1 MLGKVQG
8 KASQG
13 KPDDEAS
20 DIMCKGAPFH
30 DIRFWNGMLT
40 EIQQFN
46 IFFKKYFQ
54 QVEFD
59 HYYKYM
65 IITGRLCHIM

>member
-46 IFFKKYFQ
+46 IF
-54 QVEFD
+54 
-59 HYYKYM
+59 
-65 IITGRLCHIM
+65 